1 MSSPVPR
8 PSRSFIEQ
16 YHKIAI
22 AGIITTIV
30 IAWVYWQNWANM
42 WVKWDRDPRYSHG
55 YFVPLFAV
63 YLLWFRR
70 AHLQSGH
77 RRSHGYGLLVVVV
90 GLAIRAGGVLIYN
103 DWFTA
108 LSLLPVLLGMA
119 ILAYG
124 TSGFR
129 WAWPAVAFLVFM
141 IPLPYRFEIALTHPL
156 QGVATAVSTYL
167 LQTAGFVAVAE
178 GNTIRMSDGVRLGV
192 VEACSGLSM
201 VMIFLAL
208 TTAVAILM
216 KRPWYERVIVLAST
230 IPVALLANII
240 RITSTGILHKLVSR
254 EFADRVFHDFA
265 GWLMMPLALGMLW
278 IIMKIVSRLILDI
291 EPERAIGS
299 VANIPTRTDGFSGK

>member
-1 MSSPVPR
+1 MSTQEPKPT
-8 PSRSFIEQ
+8 RSFFVQ
-16 YHKIAI
+16 DYKIATI
-22 AGIITTIV
+22 GIITTAV
-30 IAWVYWQNWANM
+30 VAWVYWQNWASM

-63 YLLWFRR
+63 YLLWSRR
-70 AHLQSGH
+70 AYLQFGP
-77 RRSHGYGLLVVVV
+77 RRSHGYGLLCVVV
-90 GLAIRAGGVLIYN
+90 GLAIRAGGVFIYN
-103 DWFTA
+103 DWFA
-108 LSLLPVLLGMA
+108 SLSLLPVLLGIA

-141 IPLPYRFEIALTHPL
+141 MPLPYRFEIALTHPL
-156 QGVATAVSTYL
+156 QGVATSISTYL
-167 LQTAGFVAVAE
+167 LQTVGFVAVAE
-178 GNTIRMSDGVRLGV
+178 GNTIRMGDGIRLGV

-278 IIMKIVSRLILDI
+278 VIIKVVSRLILDI
-291 EPERAIGS
+291 EPERAIGT
-299 VANIPTRTDGFSGK
+299 VAKIPARTAELSGK

>member
-1 MSSPVPR
+1 MSPPI
-8 PSRSFIEQ
+8 PIPERSLFEQ
-16 YHKIAI
+16 YRKVAV
-22 AGIITTIV
+22 AGIITAAV
-30 IAWVYWQNWANM
+30 IGWVYWQNWASM

-55 YFVPLFAV
+55 YFVPLFAG
-63 YLLWFRR
+63 YLLWSRR
-70 AHLQSGH
+70 AHLQSGY
-77 RRSHGYGLLVVVV
+77 RRSHVYGLLLVVV

-103 DWFTA
+103 DWFAA

-124 TSGFR
+124 ISGFR

-141 IPLPYRFEIALTHPL
+141 VPLPYRFEIALTHPL
-156 QGVATAVSTYL
+156 QGVATSVSTYL

-178 GNTIRMSDGVRLGV
+178 GNTIRMGDGIRLGV

-208 TTAVAILM
+208 TTAVAILI

-299 VANIPTRTDGFSGK
+299 VAKTPTLTAGLSSK